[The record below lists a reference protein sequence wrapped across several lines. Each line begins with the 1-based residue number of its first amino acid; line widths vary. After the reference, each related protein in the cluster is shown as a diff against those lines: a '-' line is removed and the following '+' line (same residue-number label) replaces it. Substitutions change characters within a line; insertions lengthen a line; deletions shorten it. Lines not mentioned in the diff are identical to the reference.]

1 VSLQELPSADWI
13 PLREESVSK
22 QVLKN
27 SLFNAIGFIWSTAV
41 LVFLVTYILAR
52 LGPELYGLWSLG
64 LILNSYFGLFDFG
77 FGATLVKFVAEY
89 RAKEE
94 LAGISRVITNALF
107 FYLVVDTVLISTF
120 FLVPTIVRFLSIPAS
135 LQEVAVFV
143 GRIAIAS
150 FLVSNTFA
158 NLFVGLFNGFQRM
171 DVTNRINMAM
181 GIPRVI
187 GTIVVIESG
196 FGLRGVVLNDFLV
209 VILTILTMAIL
220 AKRMFPGVSIHP
232 SHASWQEF
240 KKLFRFGGLLQVSVL
255 SSLVNFHFDKLLLS
269 KFIGLT
275 SLTFYDL
282 GARVV
287 GKIRGLPLV
296 IATSLLP
303 AFSSLSV
310 GKEMERVRTAY
321 IRSSKLML
329 AFLIP
334 IFGSLFV
341 IASVLVE
348 LWLGEGYG
356 LTVLTLRVLS
366 VAYCVNVF
374 TSIASNVAQGMGH
387 PQIES
392 KAALIQTI
400 VNIVLSSL
408 FLFYLGFVGVLIGTS
423 LALVLGALYYVT
435 SVNRLLSIPLKS
447 YAGTVLKLPLF
458 YAVAGGGFVIVALYA
473 IQRLGI
479 SNSVGDQIV
488 GGGVTG
494 SVFLATYLF
503 FLVRGEYFHAD
514 ERAEFKAR
522 FRQLWTKRQP

>member
-1 VSLQELPSADWI
+1 VLLEEQPSADWV
-13 PLREESVSK
+13 PGVRESVSK

-27 SLFNAIGFIWSTAV
+27 SLYNAIGFIWSSAV
-41 LVFLVTYILAR
+41 LVFLVTYILAK

-89 RAKEE
+89 KAKEDV
-94 LAGISRVITNALF
+94 AGISRAITNALL
-107 FYLVVDTVLISTF
+107 FYLVVDTALISTF
-120 FLVPTIVRFLSIPAS
+120 FFVPTIVRFLSIPAS
-135 LQEVAVFV
+135 LQDVAVFV

-187 GTIVVIESG
+187 GTIIVIESG
-196 FGLRGVVLNDFLV
+196 FGLRGVVVNDLLV
-209 VILTILTMAIL
+209 VILTILIMAVS
-220 AKRMFPGVSIHP
+220 AKKMFRGVFIHP
-232 SHASWQEF
+232 SHASWPEF

-275 SLTFYDL
+275 SLTFYDI

-287 GKIRGLPLV
+287 GKIRGFPLV

-310 GKEMERVRTAY
+310 SNEIERVRTAY

-334 IFGSLFV
+334 IFGGLFV
-341 IASVLVE
+341 IASVLIR
-348 LWLGEGYG
+348 LWLGDGYG
-356 LTVLTLRVLS
+356 LTILTLRVLS

-435 SVNRLLSIPLKS
+435 SVNHLLTIPVKS
-447 YAGTVLKLPLF
+447 YATKVLKLPLL
-458 YAVAGGGFVIVALYA
+458 YTVAGGGFVIVVLFV
-473 IQRLGI
+473 IERLGI
-479 SNSVGDQIV
+479 PNPVVAQVVGS
-488 GGGVTG
+488 GVSG
-494 SVFLATYLF
+494 SAFLGVYLF
-503 FLVRGEYFHAD
+503 LLLRGEYFPAD
-514 ERAEFKAR
+514 ERAELKVKY
-522 FRQLWTKRQP
+522 RQLWARRQP

>member
-1 VSLQELPSADWI
+1 VSLQELPSAESV
-13 PLREESVSK
+13 PSTQESVSR

-27 SLFNAIGFIWSTAV
+27 SLFNAAGFIWSTAV
-41 LVFLVTYILAR
+41 LVFLVTYILRR
-52 LGPELYGLWSLG
+52 LGPELYGIWSLG

-77 FGATLVKFVAEY
+77 FGSTLIKFIAEY
-89 RAKEE
+89 KAREDVD
-94 LAGISRVITNALF
+94 GISRVITNAFF
-107 FYLVVDTVLISTF
+107 FYLVVDAVLVSTF
-120 FLVPTIVRFLSIPAS
+120 FFVPAIVGFLSVPAS

-143 GRIAIAS
+143 GRVAIAS
-150 FLVSNTFA
+150 FLTFNTFG

-181 GIPRVI
+181 GIPRVV
-187 GTIVVIESG
+187 GTIAAIESG
-196 FGLRGVVLNDFLV
+196 YGLRGVVVNDLLV
-209 VILTILTMAIL
+209 VILTILTMAVC
-220 AKRMFPGVSIHP
+220 AKKMFPGVSVHP
-232 SHASWQEF
+232 SHASWLEF

-287 GKIRGLPLV
+287 GKIRGFPLV

-310 GKEMERVRTAY
+310 NKEMDRVRSAY

-334 IFGSLFV
+334 IFGGLFV
-341 IASVLVE
+341 IASVLIR
-348 LWLGEGYG
+348 LWLGDGYG
-356 LTVLTLRVLS
+356 LTILTLRVLS

-374 TSIASNVAQGMGH
+374 TSIASNVAQGMGY

-392 KAALIQTI
+392 KAALVQTI

-408 FLFYLGFVGVLIGTS
+408 LLFCVGFVGVLIGTS
-423 LALVLGALYYVT
+423 LALLLGALYYVT
-435 SVNRLLSIPLKS
+435 SVNRLLTIPLKS
-447 YAGTVLKLPLF
+447 YAAEVLNRPLF
-458 YAVAGGGFVIVALYA
+458 YAVAGGGFVIVVLFA
-473 IQRLGI
+473 IERLGI
-479 SNSVGDQIV
+479 SNSLGGQVV

-494 SVFLATYLF
+494 SVFLGVYLF
-503 FLVRGEYFHAD
+503 FLLRGGYFHAD
-514 ERAEFKAR
+514 ERAEFKAKY
-522 FRQLWTKRQP
+522 RQLWARRQP